1 MKNTIIKYAG
11 IILLILLIIF
21 GIYKLATTKEKTF
34 RLVNIEKNNF
44 IQNKTDKPYLDSIV
58 HVGMNELGVSG
69 TYIIIRPLTKE
80 VKQQFSNELQFKA
93 HIKGLGKQYVIWID
107 DMDRSE
113 TILVLSH
120 ELIHLRQYYNGKLV
134 VSNDT
139 IKWNNQIIPLTELS
153 TIEYN
158 ARPWEIEAFQEQKY
172 LDIDIRKVLY

>member
-1 MKNTIIKYAG
+1 MKTTIKKYAW
-11 IILLILLIIF
+11 IISLILLLIF
-21 GIYKLATTKEKTF
+21 GIYKLYTRKERTF
-34 RLVNIEKNNF
+34 KIVQIDEHNF

-58 HVGMNELGVSG
+58 HVGMNELGISG

-134 VSNDT
+134 VSDEL
-139 IKWNNQIIPLTELS
+139 IKWNNQIIPVNELS

>member
-93 HIKGLGKQYVIWID
+93 HIKGLGKQ
-107 DMDRSE
+107 
-113 TILVLSH
+113 
-120 ELIHLRQYYNGKLV
+120 
-134 VSNDT
+134 
-139 IKWNNQIIPLTELS
+139 
-153 TIEYN
+153 
-158 ARPWEIEAFQEQKY
+158 
-172 LDIDIRKVLY
+172 

>member
-11 IILLILLIIF
+11 IIFLILLIIF
-21 GIYKLATTKEKTF
+21 GIYKLTTIKEKTF
-34 RLVNIEKNNF
+34 KLVYINKHNF

-58 HVGMNELGVSG
+58 HVGMNELGING
-69 TYIIIRPLTKE
+69 TYIIIRSLTKE
-80 VKQQFSNELQFKA
+80 TKKQFSTDIELKA
-93 HIKGLGKQYVIWID
+93 YIKGLGKQYVIWVD
-107 DMDRSE
+107 DMGRDE
-113 TILVLSH
+113 TITVLSH

-134 VSNDT
+134 VSDEL
-139 IKWNNQIIPLTELS
+139 IKWNNQIIPVNELS

>member
-1 MKNTIIKYAG
+1 MKNTIIKYVG
-11 IILLILLIIF
+11 IIFLILLIIF
-21 GIYKLATTKEKTF
+21 GIYKLATTKARTF
-34 RLVNIEKNNF
+34 KLVNIEKNNY
-44 IQNKTDKPYLDSIV
+44 IQNKTDKPYLDSII
-58 HVGMNELGVSG
+58 HVGMNELGISG
-69 TYIIIRPLTKE
+69 TYIIIKPLTEETK
-80 VKQQFSNELQFKA
+80 KQFSSEIELKA

-107 DMDRSE
+107 DMGRDE
-113 TILVLSH
+113 TIRVLSH

-134 VSNDT
+134 VSDGL

>member
-58 HVGMNELGVSG
+58 HVGMNELGIRG

>member
-11 IILLILLIIF
+11 IIFLILLIIF
-21 GIYKLATTKEKTF
+21 GIYKLATTKERTF
-34 RLVNIEKNNF
+34 KLVYIDKHNF

-58 HVGMNELGVSG
+58 YVGMNELGIDG
-69 TYIIIRPLTKE
+69 TYIIIKPLTEETK
-80 VKQQFSNELQFKA
+80 KQFSSEIELKA

-107 DMDRSE
+107 DMGRDE
-113 TILVLSH
+113 TITVLSH

-134 VSNDT
+134 VSDGL
-139 IKWNNQIIPLTELS
+139 IKWNDQIIPVTELS
-153 TIEYN
+153 TIDYN